1 MEPLDVNG
9 KVASRFAW
17 FLKSTEEHD
26 EAADGA
32 ANCADQPFH
41 LMDRNATWVV
51 DRPATAEDDDGEV
64 SDEYP
69 RDGNSLTGL
78 AGCDGKDSAMYYWAL
93 RKFVYELN
101 KRFLMRGTKEKNDM
115 LKAFPAGKGDLEW
128 KDLEDIVRVQD
139 KIKDEV
145 EEWSLSIVQDLLRRQ
160 SCPYSVY
167 ELKNFGIDLNGVVT
181 AIRIRAAESKK
192 ITAKEKPSEANTGF
206 LATSSAIGITT
217 KEWGAMTD
225 GQKGLVSANVA
236 GQQPDMNTQFEALAK
251 EIKDKLAQD
260 MDCIKSRVS
269 SSSAS
274 VRGLSDDE
282 EEVSR
287 AAIQEEFEDDE
298 CPLPR
303 YPTAQGHVHVTMGS
317 AKKMQGFTP
326 KAAGVTDVIGEGW
339 EPREVRNPDRFPH
352 YHRCNVVGKPM
363 MALPTIMATQSSHAF
378 RDDRAPGTVV
388 SKDGTGLIQE
398 VDLDEKARAMG
409 YSADVLRRSG
419 LSDVVLQVVLG
430 LAMDRRAMEALYA
443 ASEVNTTSVVRTQVV
458 HPTCRAISLKP
469 FMKQDS
475 EWVEVKQREP
485 MQAGT
490 AAWLRHSRKFAA
502 EQSAAVEEC
511 SWDGICQR
519 LVKEAA
525 KDRRGLG
532 QKKPSLHAQAQR
544 RRTWQLELWRPSQYE
559 ARARTTF
566 VRTRVA
572 REPRI
577 EIPEWAPAERVAP
590 VMRLPAL
597 KDTVRFTQLTA
608 NLMEQQSQRE
618 QQSYY
623 AKKEALL
630 HPLDIKPFMY
640 RWSLD
645 VLKPGKVAPS
655 GHRRILVMTELHYT
669 RFVIAVPLPD
679 KEASTIAWA
688 FRNHVLSVFGAP
700 AECLVDGGG
709 EFEGEFEK
717 LCESCLIDRRFLWAI
732 ILSYNAAKQQSTGV
746 APFTMLF
753 AQEPTVP
760 PELKGKHNL
769 EFDTMPKSDADTR
782 VADLLDT
789 GVVTLEDRTGLKEK
803 ATVSHIAACFLQI
816 KDKYDFQEAVPGE
829 HHACHVCK
837 RSDNDSKMLLCD
849 RCNKGY
855 HLWCLHP
862 KLKKVPDGEW
872 HGPCCEDKPEAA
884 RAERRNSGDDSTDAA
899 VMERWAGKLKRA
911 TSALLEK
918 TPSPTTVLEFD
929 VGPRRVIL
937 KGKAKQPWLAV
948 SLAQLQHKE
957 EHHCGAQ
964 KRADLGTVSGL
975 KQLLDCI
982 MPGSWHDGHLTR
994 LSRKCA
1000 KQKERSRSLR
1010 SEGEVPAMSKD
1021 VQEARGEVQKMK
1033 RSQQVKE
1040 ASLLDWGLE
1049 LVMTVRAEV
1058 KRLSVEVDWS
1068 EIQTES
1074 VGSMGRH
1081 RSGRQ
1086 EKKKK
1091 KKKTKKK
1098 KKKKKKKK
1106 NRLGAEPLV

>member
-1 MEPLDVNG
+1 
-9 KVASRFAW
+9 
-17 FLKSTEEHD
+17 
-26 EAADGA
+26 
-32 ANCADQPFH
+32 
-41 LMDRNATWVV
+41 
-51 DRPATAEDDDGEV
+51 
-64 SDEYP
+64 
-69 RDGNSLTGL
+69 
-78 AGCDGKDSAMYYWAL
+78 
-93 RKFVYELN
+93 
-101 KRFLMRGTKEKNDM
+101 
-115 LKAFPAGKGDLEW
+115 
-128 KDLEDIVRVQD
+128 
-139 KIKDEV
+139 
-145 EEWSLSIVQDLLRRQ
+145 
-160 SCPYSVY
+160 
-167 ELKNFGIDLNGVVT
+167 
-181 AIRIRAAESKK
+181 
-192 ITAKEKPSEANTGF
+192 
-206 LATSSAIGITT
+206 
-217 KEWGAMTD
+217 MTD

-303 YPTAQGHVHVTMGS
+303 YPT
-317 AKKMQGFTP
+317 
-326 KAAGVTDVIGEGW
+326 
-339 EPREVRNPDRFPH
+339 DRFPH

-618 QQSYY
+618 Q
-623 AKKEALL
+623 
-630 HPLDIKPFMY
+630 Y
-640 RWSLD
+640 RD
-645 VLKPGKVAPS
+645 VHTDL
-655 GHRRILVMTELHYT
+655 
-669 RFVIAVPLPD
+669 
-679 KEASTIAWA
+679 
-688 FRNHVLSVFGAP
+688 
-700 AECLVDGGG
+700 
-709 EFEGEFEK
+709 EGELYIITANAKEVRVPK
-717 LCESCLIDRRFLWAI
+717 PDDRL
-732 ILSYNAAKQQSTGV
+732 
-746 APFTMLF
+746 
-753 AQEPTVP
+753 
-760 PELKGKHNL
+760 
-769 EFDTMPKSDADTR
+769 
-782 VADLLDT
+782 DL
-789 GVVTLEDRTGLKEK
+789 VKEYHERTG
-803 ATVSHIAACFLQI
+803 H
-816 KDKYDFQEAVPGE
+816 
-829 HHACHVCK
+829 
-837 RSDNDSKMLLCD
+837 
-849 RCNKGY
+849 
-855 HLWCLHP
+855 
-862 KLKKVPDGEW
+862 
-872 HGPCCEDKPEAA
+872 
-884 RAERRNSGDDSTDAA
+884 
-899 VMERWAGKLKRA
+899 
-911 TSALLEK
+911 
-918 TPSPTTVLEFD
+918 
-929 VGPRRVIL
+929 
-937 KGKAKQPWLAV
+937 
-948 SLAQLQHKE
+948 
-957 EHHCGAQ
+957 
-964 KRADLGTVSGL
+964 
-975 KQLLDCI
+975 
-982 MPGSWHDGHLTR
+982 
-994 LSRKCA
+994 
-1000 KQKERSRSLR
+1000 
-1010 SEGEVPAMSKD
+1010 
-1021 VQEARGEVQKMK
+1021 
-1033 RSQQVKE
+1033 
-1040 ASLLDWGLE
+1040 
-1049 LVMTVRAEV
+1049 
-1058 KRLSVEVDWS
+1058 
-1068 EIQTES
+1068 
-1074 VGSMGRH
+1074 
-1081 RSGRQ
+1081 
-1086 EKKKK
+1086 
-1091 KKKTKKK
+1091 
-1098 KKKKKKKK
+1098 
-1106 NRLGAEPLV
+1106 